1 MVIGIES
8 ERANSTQKTGVEH
21 YAKQLILHLSTID
34 LQNQYILYVRTKPQ
48 AWLLGLPKNFQVK
61 IMPFPIFWTQLR
73 LSIEMW
79 LNPVDLLFIPASS
92 MPLIHPKKTVVTVHD
107 LAFMHFPE
115 TYTLFARTFHKFEDW
130 LVSKFAWKIIAVS
143 ESTKQDFLKF
153 WKVNPDR
160 IVVVHHGYEVPKPN
174 DLSALTQIQLPEQ
187 YVLFLSTLQ
196 PRKNLSSLMQAMK
209 ELRLEYP
216 ELANYKLVV
225 VGKTGWK
232 FEKILED
239 IARNKD
245 FVVYLN
251 HLSDRERYVAMR
263 QAKVFVL
270 PSFYEGFG
278 MTILEAFALGV
289 PVATSN
295 ISSMPEVAGEAA
307 VYFNPA
313 KVSEIK
319 SAISKILFDKS
330 LSDSLIQQG
339 TTRLSLFGWEK
350 CAKETLVVLES

>member
-1 MVIGIES
+1 
-8 ERANSTQKTGVEH
+8 
-21 YAKQLILHLSTID
+21 
-34 LQNQYILYVRTKPQ
+34 
-48 AWLLGLPKNFQVK
+48 
-61 IMPFPIFWTQLR
+61 
-73 LSIEMW
+73 
-79 LNPVDLLFIPASS
+79 
-92 MPLIHPKKTVVTVHD
+92 
-107 LAFMHFPE
+107 
-115 TYTLFARTFHKFEDW
+115 
-130 LVSKFAWKIIAVS
+130 
-143 ESTKQDFLKF
+143 
-153 WKVNPDR
+153 
-160 IVVVHHGYEVPKPN
+160 VPKPN